1 MKIILYM
8 LLALIF
14 FSLQA
19 CGTMTVDCS
28 TLSSDRNSYRNCM
41 AKQGDPNSQ
50 YELGVAAFEDQDY
63 MRAISWLKRASKPRR
78 ESAVPL
84 YADTVGYQKY
94 QTLSLKREQPMM
106 SGHRGALRMLV
117 TIYEQGLGVN
127 VDLEEAEKYR
137 QMINEL

>member
-8 LLALIF
+8 LMALTF

-28 TLSSDRNSYRNCM
+28 TLSSDRVSYRNCM
-41 AKQGDPNSQ
+41 AQQGDPNSQ
-50 YELGVAAFEDQDY
+50 YELGVAAFDEKDY
-63 MRAISWLKRASKPRR
+63 KQAISWFIRASKPRR
-78 ESAVPL
+78 ESAVPI

-94 QTLSLKREQPMM
+94 QTLSLKREQPMI
-106 SGHRGALRMLV
+106 SGHRAAIRMLV
-117 TIYEQGLGVN
+117 SIYEQGLGVK